1 MNYRQKSLE
10 QLTKGG
16 MTQEQAVSYY
26 NRVYSQALRSIS
38 RTARENLNVS
48 RELYVNL
55 FIKRDEKSVFQ
66 LDSANNRI
74 VLNELFKDS
83 KDIAFEKTL
92 FNMKEFYEKFQDSP
106 DLRKIFNAYRNGTLS
121 RTEFNASIKNW
132 KKLNIKYFISGS
144 K

>member
-10 QLTKGG
+10 QLTKSG

-38 RTARENLNVS
+38 RSARENLNVS

-55 FIKRDEKSVFQ
+55 FIQRDEKSVFQ
-66 LDSANNRI
+66 LDQNNNKI
-74 VLNELFKDS
+74 VLNELFKGS

-106 DLRKIFNAYRNGTLS
+106 DLQKIFRDYRGGALS
-121 RTEFNASIKNW
+121 RTEFNTAIKNW

>member
-74 VLNELFKDS
+74 VLNELFKES

-106 DLRKIFNAYRNGTLS
+106 DLRKIFRDYRGGALS
-121 RTEFNASIKNW
+121 RTEFNAAIKNW